1 LNFVPA
7 MGVIRQLK
15 QVVIAEPNSGEQSTA
30 PATDDESSVASGQS
44 TPVPARPVRGSNAI
58 SPALV
63 RRHLGHHRLRLKQG
77 RRTKQ
82 RCENE
87 KMLMTM
93 YGVEEE
99 DALAGVD
106 IAQETKSY
114 FLDLMSMENEELLD
128 QFINN
133 EEPKFFHKEKY
144 SRKSKKVTE
153 DNFEP
158 EEAFM
163 KIGFNMR
170 QALKKHPPMGM
181 LEGIEEKI
189 TETFSENPNSEFVA
203 EDMTSFERLLLHA
216 LCAYNALNSHS
227 FDFGGKR
234 IIRVENPY
242 STFFLRDPSLCKY
255 LVQRMAR
262 ES

>member
-1 LNFVPA
+1 

-15 QVVIAEPNSGEQSTA
+15 KVVIAEPNSGEQSTA
-30 PATDDESSVASGQS
+30 PATDDESVTSGQA
-44 TPVPARPVRGSNAI
+44 TPVPVNARTRTSTAI
-58 SPALV
+58 SPAMV
-63 RRHLGHHRLRLKQG
+63 RRELGFKLRMKQG

-93 YGVEEE
+93 YGLEAE
-99 DALAGVD
+99 DTMGED
-106 IAQETKSY
+106 IPKETKSY
-114 FLDLMSMENEELLD
+114 FLDLMSMENGELLD

-133 EEPKFFHKEKY
+133 EEPRYFSKEKI
-144 SRKSKKVTE
+144 SRKAKKLTE
-153 DNFEP
+153 ENFEP
-158 EEAFM
+158 EEAFL

-189 TETFSENPNSEFVA
+189 TETFINNPNSEFVA
-203 EDMTSFERLLLHA
+203 EDMSSFERLLLHA
-216 LCAYNALNSHS
+216 LCSYNALNSYS

-234 IIRVENPY
+234 IVRVENPY
-242 STFFLRDPSLCKY
+242 STFFLKNPSLCAY
-255 LVQRMAR
+255 LRWR
-262 ES
+262 LPRDS

>member
-1 LNFVPA
+1 

-15 QVVIAEPNSGEQSTA
+15 KVVIAEPNSGEQSTA
-30 PATDDESSVASGQS
+30 PATDDESVTSGQA
-44 TPVPARPVRGSNAI
+44 TPVPANARTRTSSAI
-58 SPALV
+58 SPAMV
-63 RRHLGHHRLRLKQG
+63 RRELGFKLRMKQG

-93 YGVEEE
+93 YGLEAE
-99 DALAGVD
+99 DTMGED
-106 IAQETKSY
+106 IPQETKSY

-133 EEPKFFHKEKY
+133 EEPRYFSKEKI
-144 SRKSKKVTE
+144 SRKVKKLTE
-153 DNFEP
+153 ENFEP
-158 EEAFM
+158 EEAFL

-189 TETFSENPNSEFVA
+189 TETFINNPNSEYVA
-203 EDMTSFERLLLHA
+203 EDMSSFERLLLHA
-216 LCAYNALNSHS
+216 LCSYNALNSYS

-234 IIRVENPY
+234 IVRVENPY
-242 STFFLRDPSLCKY
+242 STFFLKNPSLCAY
-255 LVQRMAR
+255 LRLRLPR

>member
-1 LNFVPA
+1 

-30 PATDDESSVASGQS
+30 PATDDESVTSGQA
-44 TPVPARPVRGSNAI
+44 TPVPAPNLRTRNTSAI

-63 RRHLGHHRLRLKQG
+63 RRELGYKLRMKQG

-93 YGVEEE
+93 YGIDAE
-99 DALAGVD
+99 DAMGED

-114 FLDLMSMENEELLD
+114 FLDLMNMENDVLLD

-133 EEPKFFHKEKY
+133 EEPRYFSKEKIT
-144 SRKSKKVTE
+144 RKVKKVTAE
-153 DNFEP
+153 NFEP
-158 EEAFM
+158 EEAFL

-181 LEGIEEKI
+181 LEGIEDKI
-189 TETFSENPNSEFVA
+189 NETFTTNANSEFVA
-203 EDMTSFERLLLHA
+203 EDMSSFERLLLHA
-216 LCAYNALNSHS
+216 LCAYNSLNSHS

-234 IIRVENPY
+234 IVRVENPY
-242 STFFLRDPSLCKY
+242 ATFFLKTPGLCSY
-255 LVQRMAR
+255 LRSRFQR
-262 ES
+262 EN